1 MTDMTHMYILTNNI
15 SRECQIYRN
24 IVATRFWGPVNVA
37 SSEWEIKP
45 SVIYDLLRT
54 TLWGRGYSQHVA
66 SPTGLMNRQL
76 KNITAEKRQME
87 ITAFETKLTQLK
99 ITVQRLGTVLHSERQ
114 EAIKKHLKALRM
126 TLRETHQCK
135 RSVEIIKIAV
145 KEDLSKINE
154 CKEGIDA
161 KLWRR
166 R

>member
-1 MTDMTHMYILTNNI
+1 M
-15 SRECQIYRN
+15 
-24 IVATRFWGPVNVA
+24 
-37 SSEWEIKP
+37 
-45 SVIYDLLRT
+45 
-54 TLWGRGYSQHVA
+54 A

-161 KLWRR
+161 KL
-166 R
+166 